1 MKILVAAGHRYP
13 ARTGAMASDR
23 IADCLAKGLAELG
36 HRVIYKLELGASEPL
51 PADIELVYDRQYD
64 VDVMCLGDCLHL
76 DSQETRG
83 IPWVTTF
90 HSPRKKDQALPYIRD
105 NWIFVSKTHAQSYGR
120 NRYVTNGIDPSEFV
134 FSETKDDYFL
144 FVVANLSDLKLKG
157 FEIARSLV
165 RECGIKLIVA
175 GAPPE
180 GESEEHYIQWFKNDG
195 ILYIGHVSGNRK
207 AELFAGAKCLLFP
220 TQANETFGL
229 VVAEALMSGTPVISS
244 NNGACPEIII
254 PEAGII
260 CATMDDYKSA
270 LENID
275 RISPLA
281 CRTVA
286 LERFHYLRMA
296 RDYVIEFEKEI
307 ASRPTG
313 RVQWVELDRRGH
325 HFNVGVPRR
334 PNQEPAS
341 EKVP

>member
-1 MKILVAAGHRYP
+1 
-13 ARTGAMASDR
+13 MASDR

-36 HRVIYKLELGASEPL
+36 HRVVYKLELGTSEPL
-51 PADIELVYDRQYD
+51 PSNIELVRERQYD
-64 VDVMCLGDCLHL
+64 VDVMCLQDFGSPA
-76 DSQETRG
+76 SQETRG

-90 HSPRKKDQALPYIRD
+90 HSPRKNDKVLPYIRD
-105 NWIFVSKTHAQSYGR
+105 NWIFVSKTHARSYGR
-120 NRYVTNGIDPSEFV
+120 NRYVMNGIDPSEFV

-157 FEIARSLV
+157 FEMARSLV

-180 GESEEHYIQWFKNDG
+180 GESTEHHIQMLKNDG
-195 ILYIGHVSGNRK
+195 ILYVGHVSGERK
-207 AELFAGAKCLLFP
+207 AELLAGAKCLLFP

-244 NNGACPEIII
+244 NNGACPEIIT
-254 PEAGII
+254 PEVGII

-270 LENID
+270 VENID
-275 RISPLA
+275 RISSLA

-296 RDYVIEFEKEI
+296 RDYIVEFEKEI
-307 ASRPTG
+307 ASRATG
-313 RVQWVELDRRGH
+313 HVQWVELDRRGY
-325 HFNVGVPRR
+325 HFDVGVRR
-334 PNQEPAS
+334 SLNRAPAP
-341 EKVP
+341 ERLP